1 MREAQQ
7 QKLGQNRIARVRAQ
21 LNDPNECQISAAL
34 YIYAGARGGPELL
47 YLQSQPRERPFYSSL
62 NLEV

>member
-34 YIYAGARGGPELL
+34 YIYAGAGGGRQLHH
-47 YLQSQPRERPFYSSL
+47 LQSQPR
-62 NLEV
+62 